1 MSRQLFVASDIRRL
15 AHEQKTGVLIL
26 SPDDLVTPEAVDT
39 ARELGLRL
47 VYESP
52 GAAPPGAV
60 SAALSAPARPGLV
73 APLPALKMVS
83 GSTVVMDPFGEGLA
97 TPGANVRL
105 KDVVTQADGSP
116 MAAGY
121 MALDQGEF
129 PWTLTYDEV
138 DVVLEGELVIRR
150 GGEVARG
157 GPGDVIFIP
166 KGSSITFG
174 TPNRVRFIYIA
185 YPANWS
191 ELG

>member
-1 MSRQLFVASDIRRL
+1 MPRQLFVAADIRRL
-15 AHEQKTGVLIL
+15 AREQKSDLLIL
-26 SPDDLVTPEAVDT
+26 SPEDIVTPEAVDT
-39 ARELGLRL
+39 ARELGVRL
-47 VYESP
+47 VYEKPGASP
-52 GAAPPGAV
+52 GAAPPPGSLPGDRSQPAKLPPLKVVKGGAV
-60 SAALSAPARPGLV
+60 ELDS
-73 APLPALKMVS
+73 
-83 GSTVVMDPFGEGLA
+83 FGEGLA

-116 MAAGY
+116 MAAGC
-121 MALDQGEF
+121 MALDKGEF

-150 GGEVARG
+150 GAQEVRG

-174 TPNRVRFIYIA
+174 TPSKVRFVYVA

-191 ELG
+191 ELA